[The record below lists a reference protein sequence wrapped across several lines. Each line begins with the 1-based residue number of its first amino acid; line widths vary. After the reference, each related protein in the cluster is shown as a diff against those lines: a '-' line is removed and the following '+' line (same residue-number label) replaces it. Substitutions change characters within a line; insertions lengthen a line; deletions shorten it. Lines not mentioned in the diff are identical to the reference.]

1 MSYIRY
7 INYRNDDGTIETI
20 EDFGL
25 VIKGNLDRQS
35 RRNILA
41 EYKMIDNRYYG
52 SNRASKAHYESLKQ
66 DKAETV

>member
-1 MSYIRY
+1 MRY
-7 INYRNDDGTIETI
+7 INYRNDDNTIETI

-25 VIKGNLDRQS
+25 LVKGNLDRHS

-66 DKAETV
+66 DKEETL